1 MAASERRPRNGGK
14 TTTFSEPN
22 RTRNHLL
29 RRARSSSY
37 TIFFSPLDGQPCAD
51 YDRASG
57 VATLRPETMYGQT
70 NAWVL
75 PDGKLELL
83 KSMKLMCLFLLTEQL
98 LTLITRTIRGF
109 RRDPLACLSS
119 LIGLP
124 LKSPLSF
131 NEGDEDEWVF
141 PFEIVPIIEVPRFG
155 NKCVKTVCLQMKI
168 KKPELID
175 KEKLAEAKKQTYLKA
190 RFKLVELVGL
200 LAILWSWDEQ
210 FLVESLSDSTIYMA
224 YYTVAHPFAEW
235 WHMQWPH
242 YAEFIWREL
251 LKKDG
256 FVVNA
261 GWPTADAAPDLKL
274 KSSNKYL
281 QRSFRS
287 ESWLIREEVLQLPIT
302 DKLDI
307 YSEQSSVVQSW
318 NFKQKIQFLKFKK
331 EEAIALGAQALDLRL
346 PFGEIEV
353 LKENLDVIK
362 RQIGLEDVE
371 ILSAVD
377 ADSLARAEPL
387 ASLLNQNPPSPGKP
401 TAIFLTR

>member
-57 VATLRPETMYGQT
+57 EGVQPQEYTIIKMELVPPFPE
-70 NAWVL
+70 
-75 PDGKLELL
+75 KF
-83 KSMKLMCLFLLTEQL
+83 KL

-175 KEKLAEAKKQTYLKA
+175 KEKLAEAKKQTYLK
-190 RFKLVELVGL
+190 
-200 LAILWSWDEQ
+200 
-210 FLVESLSDSTIYMA
+210 
-224 YYTVAHPFAEW
+224 
-235 WHMQWPH
+235 
-242 YAEFIWREL
+242 
-251 LKKDG
+251 
-256 FVVNA
+256 

-287 ESWLIREEVLQLPIT
+287 ESWLIREETP
-302 DKLDI
+302 D
-307 YSEQSSVVQSW
+307 SEQSSVVQSW

>member
-51 YDRASG
+51 YDRASGEGVQPQEEIQG

-175 KEKLAEAKKQTYLKA
+175 KEKLAEAKKQTYLKG
-190 RFKLVELVGL
+190 FTEGTMIVGEF
-200 LAILWSWDEQ
+200 AGRK

-235 WHMQWPH
+235 WH
-242 YAEFIWREL
+242 
-251 LKKDG
+251 DG

-287 ESWLIREEVLQLPIT
+287 ESWLIREETP
-302 DKLDI
+302 D
-307 YSEQSSVVQSW
+307 SEQSSVVQSW

>member
-1 MAASERRPRNGGK
+1 MHRTFRALTSDRHGGEREEAQKWWEDDDVLRA
-14 TTTFSEPN
+14 EPDEKP
-22 RTRNHLL
+22 
-29 RRARSSSY
+29 SSSPGVK
-37 TIFFSPLDGQPCAD
+37 FFIHYFLLSIGWSTLEIQ
-51 YDRASG
+51 G

-83 KSMKLMCLFLLTEQL
+83 KSLKLMCLFLLTEQL

-141 PFEIVPIIEVPRFG
+141 PFEIVPIIEVPQFG

-175 KEKLAEAKKQTYLKA
+175 KEKLAEAKKQTYLK
-190 RFKLVELVGL
+190 
-200 LAILWSWDEQ
+200 
-210 FLVESLSDSTIYMA
+210 
-224 YYTVAHPFAEW
+224 
-235 WHMQWPH
+235 
-242 YAEFIWREL
+242 
-251 LKKDG
+251 
-256 FVVNA
+256 

-287 ESWLIREEVLQLPIT
+287 ESWLIREETP
-302 DKLDI
+302 D
-307 YSEQSSVVQSW
+307 SEQSSVVQSW